1 MGILCKWTKIKI
13 EGNYLLFFSSRSE
26 KNNCMRILCKKTQ
39 IKFRRNSHLFCKGGQ
54 KRKIMWILFRINPDK
69 IWGKFPCIFF
79 SRILYKIYDGFV
91 FISVKPTPMLVNIPV
106 FVIILSAFK
115 LTFRST
121 HSSLNL
127 TTTPHYVLVNEW
139 WWSQKGSLNFLKLG
153 TLKIHDI

>member
-26 KNNCMRILCKKTQ
+26 KNNFMRILCKKTQ

-54 KRKIMWILFRINPDK
+54 QRKIMWILFRINPDK

-91 FISVKPTPMLVNIPV
+91 FISIEPTPMLVNIPV

-127 TTTPHYVLVNEW
+127 TTTPHYVLMSYLPTELPPYLPTYLPT
-139 WWSQKGSLNFLKLG
+139 SRF
-153 TLKIHDI
+153 